1 MVGEPTA
8 RARGTAA
15 LPERLD
21 AAREPELDAAA
32 RLTALLLEVPIALI
46 CLVDGERAWCEAH
59 HGPAA
64 SGIGRE
70 LSSSPLVAARA
81 PLVVDDALIDPRLEA
96 HPLVTGPPYV
106 RFYAG
111 MPVLGPDGRLLGTLC
126 ALDHRARAVT
136 DVQLDALRLMAGQVA
151 ALLEPRRREATPR
164 AHRPTPHEAELAARE
179 RRLQTGTLAAGVGH
193 EINNPL
199 TYVLTNLE
207 LAIEELDVLAAGNP
221 SRRLIDV
228 TAMLREAR
236 EGGERV
242 KRIVR
247 GLKALACDDTPVVA
261 TDINVVVHHAL
272 ELASHE
278 LRTHVTVALELA
290 DGVFARVDPARLAQ
304 VLINLLVNAAQAFGT
319 ADPSRNRIT
328 LRTRIDHGAIIEIA
342 DNGPGIAADVL
353 PRIFDPFYTTKA
365 PGTGAGLGLAI
376 SHGIVA
382 ALAGELT
389 CESRAGA
396 GAMFRVALPAV
407 VAPARKPEAVASVR
421 QGRLLVVDDEAAI
434 LKTVT
439 RMFRGELD
447 VVALDNPR
455 VALRRL
461 EAGEPFDVVLCDLTM
476 PYLSG
481 MQLHTAVAARAPR
494 LAARFVFLSGDLTRD
509 DIREFLDGVPNER
522 FEKPFDVQELRGIVR
537 RFLAGESPSVIMG

>member
-1 MVGEPTA
+1 MMAEPAT
-8 RARGTAA
+8 RARGTAS
-15 LPERLD
+15 LPEPLD

-32 RLTALLLEVPIALI
+32 RLTALLLDAPIAVIL
-46 CLVDGERAWCEAH
+46 LVDGERAWCEAH

-64 SGIGRE
+64 VGIGRE
-70 LSSSPLVAARA
+70 LSSTGALVAGRA
-81 PLVVDDALIDPRLEA
+81 PLVVEDALIDPRLET

-111 MPVLGPDGRLLGTLC
+111 MPVVGPDGRLLGTLC
-126 ALDHRARAVT
+126 ALDHRARALT

-151 ALLEPRRREATPR
+151 ALLEPRRREAPR

-304 VLINLLVNAAQAFGT
+304 VLINLLVNAAQAFAT
-319 ADPSRNRIT
+319 ADPSSNRIT
-328 LRTRIDHGAIIEIA
+328 LRTRIDHGAIIEVI
-342 DNGPGIAADVL
+342 DNGPGIPADVL
-353 PRIFDPFYTTKA
+353 PRIFDPFFTTKA

-396 GAMFRVALPAV
+396 GAMFRVALPAAG
-407 VAPARKPEAVASVR
+407 APVRKSEAMPAMR
-421 QGRLLVVDDEAAI
+421 QGRLLVVDDEPAI

-447 VVALDNPR
+447 VVALDDPR

-461 EAGEPFDVVLCDLTM
+461 EDGEQFDVVLCDLTM
-476 PYLSG
+476 PYLTG

-509 DIREFLDGVPNER
+509 DIREFLDGVPNEL

-537 RFLAGESPSVIMG
+537 RFLAGESPSVRVG